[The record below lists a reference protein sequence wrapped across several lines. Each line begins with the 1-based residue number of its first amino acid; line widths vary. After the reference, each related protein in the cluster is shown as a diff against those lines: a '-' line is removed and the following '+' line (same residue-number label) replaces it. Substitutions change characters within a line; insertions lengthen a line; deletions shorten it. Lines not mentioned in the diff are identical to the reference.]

1 MLHRKYHPAPPLGD
15 FVQWLWLYEGFA
27 RPAHERERLLPDGS
41 VEVVFNLAE
50 DKIRLYDRENTD
62 KFRTIGGSVI
72 CGPHSQFFVIDTA
85 EQDVVAGIHFKPGGA
100 YPFLKM
106 PSSELQN
113 RHAGL
118 EEIWGPLAGL
128 VREQLLAAK
137 TPEERLRVL
146 ERALW
151 LAAGGTLGRHPAV
164 AFALNAFGGAPGVR
178 TIAEVT
184 QQIGLS
190 ARRFIEVF
198 HKEVGLTPK
207 LFCRVRRFQ
216 KVLPHI
222 QRGRAVDW
230 AQIALDCGY
239 YDQAHFIHDFQAFSG
254 INPSAYLAA
263 CTPHLNHVP
272 MGS

>member
-1 MLHRKYHPAPPLGD
+1 MLFRTYRPGRPLGE
-15 FVQWLWLYEGFA
+15 FVELLWLYEGFA

-50 DKIRLYDRENTD
+50 DKIRLYDREDTR
-62 KFRTIGGSVI
+62 KFRTFPGSI
-72 CGPHSQFFVIDTA
+72 ISGPHTQFFVIDTA
-85 EQDVVAGIHFKPGGA
+85 EQGVVAGIHFKPGGA

-106 PSSELQN
+106 PGSELHNQ
-113 RHAGL
+113 HVGL

-128 VREQLLAAK
+128 LREQLLAAK
-137 TPEERLRVL
+137 SPEARLKIL
-146 ERALW
+146 ERGLY
-151 LAAGGTLGRHPAV
+151 LAAGGELARHPAV
-164 AFALNAFGGAPGVR
+164 AYALKEFCGAPGGR

-184 QQIGLS
+184 NQIGLS

-198 HKEVGLTPK
+198 QREVGLTPK

-216 KVLPHI
+216 KVLPYI
-222 QRGRAVDW
+222 RRGIAIDW

-272 MGS
+272 MQG

>member
-1 MLHRKYHPAPPLGD
+1 M
-15 FVQWLWLYEGFA
+15 WW
-27 RPAHERERLLPDGS
+27 REFISSR
-41 VEVVFNLAE
+41 V
-50 DKIRLYDRENTD
+50 
-62 KFRTIGGSVI
+62 
-72 CGPHSQFFVIDTA
+72 
-85 EQDVVAGIHFKPGGA
+85 GA
-100 YPFLKM
+100 YPFLKK
-106 PSSELQN
+106 PSGELHNQ
-113 RHAGL
+113 HVGL

-128 VREQLLAAK
+128 VREQLLAAR
-137 TPEERLRVL
+137 TPEARLKIL
-146 ERALW
+146 ERGLW
-151 LAAGGTLGRHPAV
+151 LAAGGALGRHPAV
-164 AFALNAFGGAPGVR
+164 AFALNEFRSTPGER

-184 QQIGLS
+184 NQIGLS

-222 QRGRAVDW
+222 QRGREIDW
-230 AQIALDCGY
+230 ARIALECGY

-272 MGS
+272 MQG

>member
-1 MLHRKYHPAPPLGD
+1 MLFRSYHPAPPLGD
-15 FVQWLWLYEGFA
+15 FIEVLWLYEGFA
-27 RPAHERERLLPDGS
+27 RPVHERERLLPDGS

-50 DKIRLYDRENTD
+50 DNIRLYDRENTD
-62 KFRTIGGSVI
+62 KFRTFHGSI
-72 CGPHSQFFVIDTA
+72 ISGPHSQFFVIDTA

-106 PSSELQN
+106 PSGELHNQ
-113 RHAGL
+113 HVGL

-128 VREQLLAAK
+128 VREQLLGAK
-137 TPEERLRVL
+137 SPGERLRIL
-146 ERALW
+146 ERGLY

-164 AFALNAFGGAPGVR
+164 AFALNEFRGAPGER
-178 TIAEVT
+178 KIAEVT
-184 QQIGLS
+184 NQIGLS

-222 QRGRAVDW
+222 RSGIEIDW
-230 AQIALDCGY
+230 VQIALECGY

-272 MGS
+272 MHG